1 MRRGVWKK
9 AVAAGLALLAGAG
22 CFSASFSLSGTITA
36 VSRLRH
42 RTERP
47 NTVLFIVA
55 ANEGGVPV
63 AVKRVINPRLP
74 IHYQLGPQDLVL
86 PGPAWK
92 GPLLVSAHLNTH
104 GQVGTVAPG
113 DLRGR
118 HPGPVRSGERHVD
131 IVVDEE
137 VRR

>member
-1 MRRGVWKK
+1 MR
-9 AVAAGLALLAGAG
+9 ALAGAG
-22 CFSASFSLSGTITA
+22 LAVLLGAGCLSGSFSLSGTITS
-36 VSRLRH
+36 VSRLKP

-55 ANEGGVPV
+55 ANEAGVPV
-63 AVKRVINPRLP
+63 AVKRIINPRLP
-74 IHYQLGPQDLVL
+74 LYYHLGHEDLVL

-104 GQVGTVAPG
+104 GKIGTLAPG
-113 DLRGR
+113 DLQGR
-118 HPGPVRSGERHVD
+118 HPGAVLSGERHVD

-137 VRR
+137 ARR